1 MVTHLNIHT
10 TYDLLHSSLRIK
22 DVVAKAAKEGYTALA
37 ITDTNVLYGYPQF
50 YDACIAANIHPI
62 FGMTIFVTDGL
73 ESVETIVLAQN
84 EQGLKDMFKLSS
96 AIKMKEKTETPI
108 EWLKKYLQ
116 HIVVIFKDVTSS
128 NEAIVADFTDDTH
141 VYVNHTSEVTL
152 ELPMVWAQSTR
163 YLNQQ
168 DADTLTALAAI
179 RDNAKLDL
187 VSEQPDYNAHLYDY
201 SDLTTLHLSKEVLD
215 NTNQLAKV
223 CQAEMIYHQS
233 LLPKFKTPDNQQSKD
248 YLWQVLQENLNQL
261 NLNHNQF
268 DTYRERLV
276 HEYQVITRM
285 GFEDYFL
292 IVSDLIHYAKTH
304 DVLVGPGRGSSAG
317 SLVSYLLNITTVDPI
332 QYNLLFERFLNPERV
347 TMPDIDIDFED
358 THRDKVIQYVQEKY
372 GDNHVAGIVTFG
384 HLLAR
389 AVARDVGRIMGFD
402 EVTLNEIS
410 KLIPHKLGITLDQA
424 YEQNDFKQFV
434 HRNHRHERWF
444 EISKKLEGL
453 PRHTSTHAA
462 GIIINDHPL
471 YEYAPLT
478 LGDTGL
484 LTQWTMTEA
493 ERIGLL
499 KIDFLGLRNLS
510 IIHQIVKQVKKDTNT
525 HIDIEQIP
533 FDDSKVFQ
541 LLSQGDT
548 TGIFQLESD
557 GIRNVLKK
565 LQPEHFEDIV
575 AVTSLY
581 RPGPMEE
588 IPTYITRR
596 HNPSKVQYLHSDL
609 QPILSNT
616 YGVIIY
622 QEQIM
627 QIASKFANFSYGEAD
642 ILRRA
647 MSKKN
652 RAVLENER
660 QHFVDGAL
668 KNGYDESLSK
678 QIFDLILK
686 FADYGFARAHA
697 VSYSKIAYIMSYL
710 KVHYPNYFYANILSN
725 TIGSEKKTAQIIDEA
740 KHQSINILTPNINQS
755 HWFYKATKQGIYLSI
770 GAIKGVGYQSVKL
783 IVDERITNGHF
794 KDFFDFTRRIPKRIK
809 SRKLLE
815 ALILVGAF
823 DTFGKNRATL
833 LQSIDQVL
841 DSSSDIEQDGF
852 IFDVLTPKATNEDK
866 EELPDK
872 VLSDYEK
879 EYLGFYVST
888 HPVEKAFEQKQYL
901 GIYKLTNARDNQPIF
916 VQIDNIKRIRTK
928 NGQNMAFVTLN
939 DGVNSL
945 DGVVFPDTFKK
956 YETDLKTDETF
967 ILKGKFENRNNKKQ
981 LIINQIETVEA
992 FEVSTFEQAKQI
1004 VIRNLSDETELK
1016 QFLTQTENS
1025 NYIPVKYFQ
1034 EEQNKFKIIGYI
1046 TRDNDVL
1053 NTFIQR
1059 FSPWDIRII

>member
-96 AIKMKEKTETPI
+96 AIKMKGKTETPI

-116 HIVVIFKDVTSS
+116 HIAVIFKDVSSS
-128 NEAIVADFTDDTH
+128 NEAIVAEFTDETH

-168 DADTLTALAAI
+168 DAGTLTALAAI

-187 VSEQPDYNAHLYDY
+187 VSEQPDYDAHLYDDN
-201 SDLTTLHLSKEVLD
+201 DLTTLHLSKEVLD
-215 NTNQLAKV
+215 NTNQLAAV

-233 LLPKFKTPDNQQSKD
+233 LLPKFKTPNNQQSKD
-248 YLWQVLQENLNQL
+248 YLWQILQENLSQL
-261 NLNHNQF
+261 NLDYNQLE
-268 DTYRERLV
+268 TYRERLV

-292 IVSDLIHYAKTH
+292 IVSDLIYYAKTH

-402 EVTLNEIS
+402 EITLNEIS

-510 IIHQIVKQVKKDTNT
+510 IIHQIVKQVKKDMNT
-525 HIDIEQIP
+525 YIDIEQIP
-533 FDDSKVFQ
+533 FDDSQVFQ

-588 IPTYITRR
+588 IPTYIARR
-596 HNPSKVQYLHSDL
+596 HDPSKVQYLHSDL

-652 RAVLENER
+652 RAVLESER
-660 QHFVDGAL
+660 HHFVEGAI

-852 IFDVLTPKATNEDK
+852 IFDVLTPKATYEDK

-901 GIYKLTNARDNQPIF
+901 GIYKLTNARDYQPIF
-916 VQIDNIKRIRTK
+916 VQIDNTKRIRTK

-939 DGVNSL
+939 DGINSL
-945 DGVVFPDTFKK
+945 EGVVFPDAFKK
-956 YETDLKTDETF
+956 YETDLKTNETV
-967 ILKGKFENRNNKKQ
+967 IIKGKFENRNNNKQ
-981 LIINQIETVEA
+981 LIINQLETVDA
-992 FEVSTFEQAKQI
+992 FEVSTFEHAKQI

-1025 NYIPVKYFQ
+1025 NNIPVKYFQ
-1034 EEQNKFKIIGYI
+1034 EKQNKFKTLGYI
-1046 TRDNDVL
+1046 TRDNDLL

-1059 FSPWDIRII
+1059 FSPRDIRII